1 MSVELMVWDESAPIS
16 RDQARAAY
24 LAVKKSEPVT
34 DVVPE
39 VAKELPGVVTVY
51 PGHVLVTMD
60 LDTMDEMSAQV
71 FTVARAHGLVC
82 YDPQRD
88 LVHNV
93 GPLGVYEGM
102 QLHTGNGMI
111 VHDPDLGL
119 VHDVLATMSPQNPF
133 VTLVNFGRHFI
144 QVSPGYELE
153 YKEEALART
162 MVAELAEV
170 QRAFHEYATGDRSFL
185 ARHDWTAERIRGPGG
200 TAPGRRCR
208 RTAPAPYGPRER
220 GPPGRPPS

>member
-24 LAVKKSEPVT
+24 LAVKKSEPVA

-39 VAKELPGVVTVY
+39 VAKELPGVATVY

-93 GPLGVYEGM
+93 APLGVYEGM
-102 QLHTGNGMI
+102 QLHTGDGMI

-133 VTLVNFGRHFI
+133 VTLVNFGRHFL

-185 ARHDWTAERIRGPGG
+185 SRHDWTA
-200 TAPGRRCR
+200 
-208 RTAPAPYGPRER
+208 
-220 GPPGRPPS
+220 